1 MFVQSWTSASDRE
14 LVDALIASGDEAAF
28 RELYR
33 RYTPRLQ
40 RIAAAVLDNYDHEA
54 EDVVQ
59 ETWLRAAAA
68 LRTFRWGSSLSTW
81 LSAIAINR
89 AREVLRGRKR
99 WGTYATADDL
109 PAPAAPV
116 TERIDLERAVSQLP
130 AGYRSVYELFDVE
143 GYSHEEIAAR
153 LGIAPGTSKSQLFHA
168 RRSLRA
174 LLDGLSFKPYGKPEL
189 AS

>member
-1 MFVQSWTSASDRE
+1 MFVQSWTHASDRE

-40 RIAAAVLDNYDHEA
+40 RIAASVLDNYDQEA

-68 LRTFRWGSSLSTW
+68 LRNFRWGSSLSTW
-81 LSAIAINR
+81 LAAIAINR

-99 WGTYATADDL
+99 WGGPASAEDL
-109 PAPAAPV
+109 PAPAVA
-116 TERIDLERAVSQLP
+116 TSERIDLERAVSMLP
-130 AGYRSVYELFDVE
+130 AGYRSVYQMFDVE
-143 GYSHEEIAAR
+143 GYSHDEIAAR

-174 LLDGLSFKPYGKPEL
+174 FLEPAIAPSF
-189 AS
+189 A